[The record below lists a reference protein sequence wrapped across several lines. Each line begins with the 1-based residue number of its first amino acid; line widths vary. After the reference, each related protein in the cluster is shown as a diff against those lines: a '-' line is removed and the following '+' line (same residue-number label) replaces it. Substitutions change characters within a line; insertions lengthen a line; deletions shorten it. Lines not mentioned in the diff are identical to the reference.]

1 MARTIKHV
9 QGNHIELRFPLDERT
24 VSVNDGSVVSSNTD
38 LYPEGNVAV
47 RFSKGYGSY
56 NFDLPATIEGNVVVM
71 TDDGTIPVGTWSVS
85 IVGSSENGPF
95 RYKRN
100 VVLEVV
106 DTTDEGGDYSND
118 EADVLAYYPV
128 VNGRSSAVVV
138 TEDEVRLQIGG
149 HIATD
154 DDGDDEATIRDEYGA
169 GSVTE
174 TDDEIIINI

>member
-1 MARTIKHV
+1 MARKIKHV
-9 QGNHIELRFPLDERT
+9 QGNRIELRFPLDERT
-24 VSVNDGSVVSSNTD
+24 VSVNDGSVAASDTD
-38 LYPEGNVAV
+38 LIPVGKVAV
-47 RFSKGYGSY
+47 RLSKGYGSY
-56 NFDLPATIEGNVVVM
+56 NVDIPATIEGSVVVM
-71 TDDGTIPVGTWSVS
+71 TDDGTIPVGTWAVS
-85 IVGSSENGPF
+85 IVGSSANGPF

-106 DTTDEGGDYSND
+106 DATDDGGDYATD

-128 VNGRSSAVVV
+128 INGQSSAVIV
-138 TEDEVRLQIGG
+138 TDDEVILQIGG

-154 DDGDDEATIRDEYGA
+154 DDGDDEATVRDEYGA